1 MCEWRSVDGVI
12 TVARVYDPPNP
23 DRVFVDRLWPR
34 GIRKDDPRVGRWM
47 KDVTPSN
54 ELRSWFHQHRD
65 RYDDFVARYREEL
78 ASGPAAAALDELRT
92 LAANGDVELATAAKD
107 VDHSHVPVIV
117 DLLTG

>member
-1 MCEWRSVDGVI
+1 MI

-34 GIRKDDPRVGRWM
+34 GIRKDDPRIGHWL

-54 ELRSWFHQHRD
+54 DLRKWYHANLD

-78 ASGPAAAALDELRT
+78 SDGPAATALTQLRT
-92 LAANGDVELATAAKD
+92 MAESGDVELATAAKD
-107 VDHSHVPVIV
+107 VEHSHVPVLV
-117 DLLTG
+117 DALTS